1 MRPPYSTLTPTHIYD
16 YAATLLEPYLQWHDY
31 GPKCTVKTLLQVL
44 FYAAGHLCSVF
55 AACNQLRTAP
65 SDQAV
70 RDALTALCPDPT
82 PLEQRLNRL
91 FAAQIPKGLRK
102 RLQRVAIDLTLVP
115 YHGQPHQRIEEIYR
129 SQAKSGTTHFHA
141 YATAYIVRRGQRF
154 TVALIRVEY
163 GTPMVEVLKRLLHLL
178 RQAGIRPRLL
188 LLDRGFYSVDVIRY
202 LYRARYPFIMPV
214 VRRGRATD
222 DPRGPSGTQVFAATK
237 CSGWYTYTL
246 TNADK
251 QTATV
256 LICVHCRNWQ
266 GRRGRQGRQPL
277 GYACWGIDLHST
289 GWVYQTY
296 RRRFGIETSY
306 RQLNEARIKTTTRDP
321 ALRLLFVAI
330 ALILRNVWVWVHR
343 QLLATP
349 RRGGRKLNLGLLPF
363 KMLLLWLAYLAV
375 LTFGIVDSVAVAQA
389 P

>member
-256 LICVHCRNWQ
+256 LILTCTAAIGKGGAD
-266 GRRGRQGRQPL
+266 GRGANPWFMPVGGSISTAPAGFIKLTVGASELRPATVNLMRPGSKPPL
-277 GYACWGIDLHST
+277 VTQRY
-289 GWVYQTY
+289 
-296 RRRFGIETSY
+296 
-306 RQLNEARIKTTTRDP
+306 
-321 ALRLLFVAI
+321 
-330 ALILRNVWVWVHR
+330 
-343 QLLATP
+343 
-349 RRGGRKLNLGLLPF
+349 
-363 KMLLLWLAYLAV
+363 
-375 LTFGIVDSVAVAQA
+375 DSCSS
-389 P
+389 PSP

>member
-16 YAATLLEPYLQWHDY
+16 YAVTLLEPYLQWHDY

-70 RDALTALCPDPT
+70 RDALTALCPDPA

-102 RLQRVAIDLTLVP
+102 RPQRVAIDLTLVP
-115 YHGQPHQRIEEIYR
+115 YHGQPHQRLEEIDR

-163 GTPMVEVLKRLLHLL
+163 GTALVEVLKRLLHLL
-178 RQAGIRPRLL
+178 RQAQLRPRLL
-188 LLDRGFYSVDVIRY
+188 LLDRGFYSGAVIRY
-202 LYRARYPFIMPV
+202 LYRARYPCIMPV
-214 VRRGRATD
+214 VRHGRPAD
-222 DPRGPSGTQVFAATK
+222 DPRGPSGTHVFAALK
-237 CSGWYTYTL
+237 CSGWYTSTL

-277 GYACWGIDLHST
+277 IYACWGIALHST

-296 RRRFGIETSY
+296 RRRFGIETRY

-330 ALILRNVWVWVHR
+330 ALILRNLWVWVHR

-375 LTFGIVDSVAVAQA
+375 LTFGIVDSIAVAQA

>member
-16 YAATLLEPYLQWHDY
+16 YAASLLEPYLQWHDY

-55 AACNQLRTAP
+55 AACSQLRTAP

-91 FAAQIPKGLRK
+91 FAAQIPKGLRQ
-102 RLQRVAIDLTLVP
+102 RSQRVAIDLTLVP
-115 YHGQPHQRIEEIYR
+115 YPSQPHQRVEEIYR

-163 GTPMVEVLKRLLHLL
+163 GTAMVEVLKRLLHLL

-214 VRRGRATD
+214 VRHGRAAE
-222 DPRGPSGTQVFAATK
+222 DPRGPSGTQVFAAAK
-237 CSGWYTYTL
+237 CSSWYTYTL
-246 TNADK
+246 THADK

-266 GRRGRQGRQPL
+266 GQRGRQGRQTL
-277 GYACWGIDLHST
+277 VYACWGIGTPST
-289 GWVYQTY
+289 AWVYQTY

-330 ALILRNVWVWVHR
+330 ALILRNVWVWVQR
-343 QLLATP
+343 PLLATP

>member
-55 AACNQLRTAP
+55 AACSQLRTAP

-70 RDALTALCPDPT
+70 RDALTALCPDPA

-102 RLQRVAIDLTLVP
+102 RTQRVAIDLTLVP
-115 YHGQPHQRIEEIYR
+115 YHGQPHQRLEEIYR

-188 LLDRGFYSVDVIRY
+188 LLDRGS
-202 LYRARYPFIMPV
+202 
-214 VRRGRATD
+214 
-222 DPRGPSGTQVFAATK
+222 QVWRLSA
-237 CSGWYTYTL
+237 
-246 TNADK
+246 
-251 QTATV
+251 
-256 LICVHCRNWQ
+256 IC
-266 GRRGRQGRQPL
+266 
-277 GYACWGIDLHST
+277 T
-289 GWVYQTY
+289 G
-296 RRRFGIETSY
+296 
-306 RQLNEARIKTTTRDP
+306 
-321 ALRLLFVAI
+321 
-330 ALILRNVWVWVHR
+330 H
-343 QLLATP
+343 ATP
-349 RRGGRKLNLGLLPF
+349 LSCRWFATGAPPMTLGVPAARMSLPPPR
-363 KMLLLWLAYLAV
+363 
-375 LTFGIVDSVAVAQA
+375 AVAGI
-389 P
+389 PIP

>member
-16 YAATLLEPYLQWHDY
+16 YAASLLEPYLQWPDY

-70 RDALTALCPDPT
+70 RDALTALCPDPA

-102 RLQRVAIDLTLVP
+102 RPQRVAIDLTLVP
-115 YHGQPHQRIEEIYR
+115 YHGQPHQRVEEIYR

-188 LLDRGFYSVDVIRY
+188 LLDRGSQA
-202 LYRARYPFIMPV
+202 LMSS
-214 VRRGRATD
+214 ATCIGHATRLSCQWFVGGAPPMTHGGPAA
-222 DPRGPSGTQVFAATK
+222 PRSLPPPS
-237 CSGWYTYTL
+237 
-246 TNADK
+246 
-251 QTATV
+251 
-256 LICVHCRNWQ
+256 
-266 GRRGRQGRQPL
+266 
-277 GYACWGIDLHST
+277 
-289 GWVYQTY
+289 
-296 RRRFGIETSY
+296 
-306 RQLNEARIKTTTRDP
+306 
-321 ALRLLFVAI
+321 
-330 ALILRNVWVWVHR
+330 
-343 QLLATP
+343 
-349 RRGGRKLNLGLLPF
+349 
-363 KMLLLWLAYLAV
+363 
-375 LTFGIVDSVAVAQA
+375 AVAGI
-389 P
+389 PIP

>member
-55 AACNQLRTAP
+55 AACSQLRTAP

-70 RDALTALCPDPT
+70 RDALTALCPDPA

-102 RLQRVAIDLTLVP
+102 RTQRVAIDLTLVP
-115 YHGQPHQRIEEIYR
+115 YHGQPHQHLEEIYR

-163 GTPMVEVLKRLLHLL
+163 GTPMVEVLRRLLHLL

-188 LLDRGFYSVDVIRY
+188 LLDRGFYSVVVIRY

-214 VRRGRATD
+214 VRHGRAAD
-222 DPRGPSGTQVFAATK
+222 DPRGPSGTNVFAAAK
-237 CSGWYTYTL
+237 CSSWYTYTL

-266 GRRGRQGRQPL
+266 GQRRRHGRQTL
-277 GYACWGIDLHST
+277 VYACWGIATYST
-289 GWVYQTY
+289 AWVYQTY

-321 ALRLLFVAI
+321 TLRLLFVAI

-349 RRGGRKLNLGLLPF
+349 HRGGRKLNLGLLPF

-375 LTFGIVDSVAVAQA
+375 QTFGIVDSVALAQA

>member
-16 YAATLLEPYLQWHDY
+16 YAASLLEPYLQWHDY
-31 GPKCTVKTLLQVL
+31 GPKCTVKVLLQVL

-55 AACNQLRTAP
+55 AACSQLRTAP

-70 RDALTALCPDPT
+70 RDALAALCPDPV

-102 RLQRVAIDLTLVP
+102 RPQRVAIDLTLVP
-115 YHGQPHQRIEEIYR
+115 YHGQPHQRVEEIYR
-129 SQAKSGTTHFHA
+129 GQAKSGTTHSHA
-141 YATAYIVRRGQRF
+141 YATVYIVRRGHRF
-154 TVALIRVEY
+154 TVALLRVEY
-163 GTPMVEVLKRLLHLL
+163 GTALVEVLKRLLHLL
-178 RQAGIRPRLL
+178 RQAGIHPRLL

-214 VRRGRATD
+214 VRHGRAAD
-222 DPRGPSGTQVFAATK
+222 DPRGPSGTNVFAATT

-256 LICVHCRNWQ
+256 LILTRTAVIGKGSADGMGAKPCSMPV
-266 GRRGRQGRQPL
+266 GGSAPTAPL
-277 GYACWGIDLHST
+277 G
-289 GWVYQTY
+289 
-296 RRRFGIETSY
+296 F
-306 RQLNEARIKTTTRDP
+306 IKPTVDALELRP
-321 ALRLLFVAI
+321 ATANCIRHPLKPAP
-330 ALILRNVWVWVHR
+330 
-343 QLLATP
+343 ATQ
-349 RRGGRKLNLGLLPF
+349 RCGC
-363 KMLLLWLAYLAV
+363 YS
-375 LTFGIVDSVAVAQA
+375 SVS

>member
-16 YAATLLEPYLQWHDY
+16 YAASLLEPYLQWHDY

-55 AACNQLRTAP
+55 AACSQLRTAP

-91 FAAQIPKGLRK
+91 FAAQIPKGLRQ
-102 RLQRVAIDLTLVP
+102 RSQRVAIDLTLVP
-115 YHGQPHQRIEEIYR
+115 YHGQPHQRVEEIYR

-163 GTPMVEVLKRLLHLL
+163 GTAMVEVLKRLLHLL

-214 VRRGRATD
+214 VRHGRAAD
-222 DPRGPSGTQVFAATK
+222 DPRGPSGTQVFAAAQ
-237 CSGWYTYTL
+237 CSSWYTYTL

-266 GRRGRQGRQPL
+266 GQRGRQGRQTL
-277 GYACWGIDLHST
+277 VYACWGIGTPST
-289 GWVYQTY
+289 AWGYQTY

-321 ALRLLFVAI
+321 ALRLLCVAI

>member
-1 MRPPYSTLTPTHIYD
+1 
-16 YAATLLEPYLQWHDY
+16 LQWHDY

-70 RDALTALCPDPT
+70 RDALTALCPDPA

-102 RLQRVAIDLTLVP
+102 RPQRVAIDLTWVP
-115 YHGQPHQRIEEIYR
+115 YHGQPHQCLEEIYR
-129 SQAKSGTTHFHA
+129 GQAKSGTTHFHA

-202 LYRARYPFIMPV
+202 LYQARYPFIMPV

-256 LICVHCRNWQ
+256 LILTCTAVIGKGSADGMGAKPWSMPVGGSVPPAPPGFIKPIVCASGLRPATVNLMRPGSKPPLVTQHC
-266 GRRGRQGRQPL
+266 
-277 GYACWGIDLHST
+277 
-289 GWVYQTY
+289 
-296 RRRFGIETSY
+296 
-306 RQLNEARIKTTTRDP
+306 
-321 ALRLLFVAI
+321 
-330 ALILRNVWVWVHR
+330 
-343 QLLATP
+343 
-349 RRGGRKLNLGLLPF
+349 
-363 KMLLLWLAYLAV
+363 
-375 LTFGIVDSVAVAQA
+375 DSCSS
-389 P
+389 PSP

>member
-31 GPKCTVKTLLQVL
+31 GPKCTVKVLLQVL

-55 AACNQLRTAP
+55 AACNQLRDVP

-70 RDALTALCPDPT
+70 RDALAALCPDPV
-82 PLEQRLNRL
+82 PLEQRVNRL
-91 FAAQIPKGLRK
+91 FAAQIPKSLRK
-102 RLQRVAIDLTLVP
+102 RVQRVAIDLTLVP
-115 YHGQPHQRIEEIYR
+115 YHGQPHQQPTEIYR
-129 SQAKSGTTHFHA
+129 GQAKGGTTHFHA

-154 TVALIRVEY
+154 TVALIRVEH
-163 GTPMVEVLKRLLHLL
+163 GTPMVEVLKRLLHLA

-188 LLDRGFYSVDVIRY
+188 LLDRGFYSVAVIRY
-202 LYRARYPFIMPV
+202 LYQARYPFVMPV
-214 VRRGRATD
+214 VRRGRSTD
-222 DPRGPSGTQVFAATK
+222 DPRGPSGTQVFAEIK
-237 CSGWYTYTL
+237 RSGWHTYTL

-256 LICVHCRNWQ
+256 RICVHCRNWQ
-266 GRRGRQGRQPL
+266 GRRGRHGRQPL
-277 GYACWGIDLHST
+277 VYACWGIGIRST
-289 GWVYQTY
+289 HWIYQTY
-296 RRRFGIETSY
+296 RLRFGIETSY
-306 RQLNEARIKTTTRDP
+306 RQLNEARIKTTTRAP

-330 ALILRNVWVWVHR
+330 ALILRNAWVWVHH

-349 RRGGRKLNLGLLPF
+349 CRGGRKLNLGLLPF
-363 KMLLLWLAYLAV
+363 KTLLLWLAYLAV
-375 LTFGIVDSVAVAQA
+375 QTFGIVDTVALTQA

>member
-16 YAATLLEPYLQWHDY
+16 YAASLLEPYLQWHDY

-55 AACNQLRTAP
+55 AACSQLRTAP

-91 FAAQIPKGLRK
+91 FAAQIPKGLRQ
-102 RLQRVAIDLTLVP
+102 RSQRVAIDLTLVP
-115 YHGQPHQRIEEIYR
+115 YHGQPHQRVEEIYR

-163 GTPMVEVLKRLLHLL
+163 GTAMVEVLKRLLHLL

-214 VRRGRATD
+214 VRHGRAAD
-222 DPRGPSGTQVFAATK
+222 DPRGPSGTQVFAAAQ
-237 CSGWYTYTL
+237 CSSWYTYTL
-246 TNADK
+246 THADK

-266 GRRGRQGRQPL
+266 GQRGRQGRQTL
-277 GYACWGIDLHST
+277 VYACWGIGTPST
-289 GWVYQTY
+289 AWVYQTY

>member
-1 MRPPYSTLTPTHIYD
+1 MCPPYSTLTPTHIYT
-16 YAATLLEPYLQWHDY
+16 YAATLLEPYLQWHNY
-31 GPKCTVKTLLQVL
+31 GPKCTVKVLLQVL
-44 FYAAGHLCSVF
+44 FYTAGHLCSVF
-55 AACNQLRTAP
+55 AACSQLRTAP

-70 RDALTALCPDPT
+70 RDALAALCPDPVS
-82 PLEQRLNRL
+82 LEQRLNQL

-102 RLQRVAIDLTLVP
+102 RPQRVAIDLTLVP
-115 YHGQPHQRIEEIYR
+115 YHGLPHQRTSEIYR
-129 SQAKSGTTHFHA
+129 GQAKSGTTHFHA

-163 GTPMVEVLKRLLHLL
+163 GTALVEVLKRLLHLL

-188 LLDRGFYSVDVIRY
+188 LLDRGFYSVAVIRY

-214 VRRGRATD
+214 VRHGRAAN
-222 DPRGPSGTQVFAATK
+222 DPRGPSGTNIFAATK

-251 QTATV
+251 HTATV

-266 GRRGRQGRQPL
+266 GQRRRQGRQTL
-277 GYACWGIDLHST
+277 LYACWGIST
-289 GWVYQTY
+289 YSTAWVYQTY

-306 RQLNEARIKTTTRDP
+306 RQLHEAHIKTSTRDP
-321 ALRLLFVAI
+321 TLRLLFVGI
-330 ALILRNVWVWVHR
+330 ALILRNAWVWVHY

-349 RRGGRKLNLGLLPF
+349 CRGGRKVNLGLLPF
-363 KMLLLWLAYLAV
+363 KTLLLWLAYLAV
-375 LTFGIVDSVAVAQA
+375 QTFGIVDSVALAQA

>member
-1 MRPPYSTLTPTHIYD
+1 MRPPYSTLTPTHIYT

-31 GPKCTVKTLLQVL
+31 GPKCTVKVLLQVL
-44 FYAAGHLCSVF
+44 FYAAGQLCSVF
-55 AACNQLRTAP
+55 AACSQLRTAP

-70 RDALTALCPDPT
+70 RDALAALCPDPVS
-82 PLEQRLNRL
+82 LEQRLNQL

-102 RLQRVAIDLTLVP
+102 RPQRVAIDLTLVP
-115 YHGQPHQRIEEIYR
+115 YHGLPHQRTSEIYR
-129 SQAKSGTTHFHA
+129 GQAKSGTTHFHA

-163 GTPMVEVLKRLLHLL
+163 GTALVEVLKRLLHLL

-188 LLDRGFYSVDVIRY
+188 LLDRGFGSRAVIRY

-214 VRRGRATD
+214 VRHGRAAN
-222 DPRGPSGTQVFAATK
+222 DPRGPSGTNVFAATK

-251 QTATV
+251 HTATV

-266 GRRGRQGRQPL
+266 GQRRRHGRQTL
-277 GYACWGIDLHST
+277 LYACWGISTHST
-289 GWVYQTY
+289 AWVYQTY

-306 RQLNEARIKTTTRDP
+306 RQLHEAHIKTSTRDP
-321 ALRLLFVAI
+321 TLRLLFVGI
-330 ALILRNVWVWVHR
+330 ALILRNAWVWVHY

-349 RRGGRKLNLGLLPF
+349 CRGGRKLNLGLLPF
-363 KMLLLWLAYLAV
+363 KTLLLWLAYLAV
-375 LTFGIVDSVAVAQA
+375 QTFGIVDSVALAQA